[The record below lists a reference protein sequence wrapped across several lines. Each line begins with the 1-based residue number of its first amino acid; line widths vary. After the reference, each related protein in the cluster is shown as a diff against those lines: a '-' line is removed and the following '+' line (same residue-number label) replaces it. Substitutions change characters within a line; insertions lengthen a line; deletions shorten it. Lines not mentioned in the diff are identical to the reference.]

1 MESFVSRLQPVRG
14 THDILPDEFPRFA
27 HVVDTAREVARLY
40 GYQEMA
46 TPIFEFTELF
56 ARGIGEATDVVS
68 KEMYSFS
75 SRADEEE
82 DRQSLTLRPEYT
94 AGICRAFISNGELR
108 QQLPLKL
115 FAHGPM
121 FRYERPQAGRQRQ
134 FHQIDIEV
142 LGAPEPECDVEVI
155 SVAADIL
162 DRLGILPHCVLKLNS
177 LGDPESR
184 AAYRKVLVDYYRAHQ
199 AKLSKDSLSRLERN
213 PLRILDSKDEGDKA
227 TNANAPSF
235 ADYLNDASRKFF
247 ESVRAGLDASGIAY
261 EIDPALVRGLD
272 YYTHTAFEFVTGLL
286 GAQGT
291 VIGGG
296 RYDGLIELLGGPP
309 TAGIGWA
316 GGIERL
322 VSLVKALE
330 KEPPEPERPVA
341 IIPMGAVAEQR
352 ALALAREL
360 RGADVPV
367 ELAYRGNMK
376 RRLQRANKLN
386 ASHALILGE
395 DELSK
400 GVVALKDLDTGE
412 QEDVP
417 FDEIV
422 DALSDQALDE
432 LIELAAA
439 THDEDD
445 EDEGDAGHDR
455 KP

>member
-1 MESFVSRLQPVRG
+1 MESFVSRLQPARG
-14 THDILPDEFPRFA
+14 TRDILPDEFPRFA
-27 HVVDTAREVARLY
+27 HVVDTARDVARLY
-40 GYQEMA
+40 GYQEMS
-46 TPIFEFTELF
+46 TPIFEFTDLF
-56 ARGIGEATDVVS
+56 ARGIGETTDVVS
-68 KEMYSFS
+68 KEMYSFL
-75 SRADEEE
+75 SRGDEEE

-121 FRYERPQAGRQRQ
+121 FRYERPQAGRYRQ

-177 LGDPESR
+177 LGDPASR
-184 AAYRKVLVDYYRAHQ
+184 AAYREVLVSYYRGHQ
-199 AKLSKDSLSRLERN
+199 SKLSKESLDRLERN

-227 TNANAPSF
+227 INANAPSF
-235 ADYLNDASRKFF
+235 AEHLNEASRSFF
-247 ESVRAGLDASGIAY
+247 DAVRAGLDASGIAY
-261 EIDPALVRGLD
+261 EVDPALVRGLD
-272 YYTHTAFEFVTGLL
+272 YYTHTAFEFVTTLL

-316 GGIERL
+316 GGIDRL
-322 VSLVKALE
+322 VTLVQKLE
-330 KEPPEPERPVA
+330 KEPPALERPVA
-341 IIPMGAVAEQR
+341 IVPMGTAAEQR
-352 ALALAREL
+352 ALALARDL
-360 RGADVPV
+360 RRADVPV

-386 ASHALILGE
+386 ASHALIIG
-395 DELSK
+395 DSELAK
-400 GVVALKDLDTGE
+400 GVVALKDLDAGT
-412 QEDVP
+412 QEEVP
-417 FDEIV
+417 FDEVV
-422 DALSDQALDE
+422 DALGDHALDE
-432 LIELAAA
+432 LMSLVGADD
-439 THDEDD
+439 DEDD
-445 EDEGDAGHDR
+445 DTR
-455 KP
+455 

>member
-1 MESFVSRLQPVRG
+1 MSRLQPARG
-14 THDILPDEFPRFA
+14 TRDILPDEFPRFA
-27 HVVDTAREVARLY
+27 HVVDTARDVARLY
-40 GYQEMA
+40 GYQEMS
-46 TPIFEFTELF
+46 TPIFEFTDLF
-56 ARGIGEATDVVS
+56 ARGIGETTDVVS
-68 KEMYSFS
+68 KEMYSFL
-75 SRADEEE
+75 SRGDEEE

-121 FRYERPQAGRQRQ
+121 FRYERPQAGRYRQ

-177 LGDPESR
+177 LGDPASR
-184 AAYRKVLVDYYRAHQ
+184 AAYREVLVGYYRGHQ
-199 AKLSKDSLSRLERN
+199 SKLSKESLDRLERN

-227 TNANAPSF
+227 VNANAPSF
-235 ADYLNDASRKFF
+235 AEHLNEASRSFF
-247 ESVRAGLDASGIAY
+247 DAVRAGLDASGIAY
-261 EIDPALVRGLD
+261 EVDPALVRGLD
-272 YYTHTAFEFVTGLL
+272 YYTHTAFEFVTSLL

-316 GGIERL
+316 GGIDRL
-322 VSLVKALE
+322 VTLVQKLE
-330 KEPPEPERPVA
+330 KEPPALERPVA
-341 IIPMGAVAEQR
+341 IVPMGTAAEQR
-352 ALALAREL
+352 ALALARDL
-360 RGADVPV
+360 RRADVPV

-386 ASHALILGE
+386 ASHALIIG
-395 DELSK
+395 DSELAK
-400 GVVALKDLDTGE
+400 GVVALKDLDAGT
-412 QEDVP
+412 QEEVP
-417 FDEIV
+417 FDEVV
-422 DALSDQALDE
+422 DALGDHALDE
-432 LIELAAA
+432 LMSLVGADD
-439 THDEDD
+439 DEDD
-445 EDEGDAGHDR
+445 DTR
-455 KP
+455 